1 MAGKKLNLGGMKNLE
16 VNIGDGVDVKDTDML
31 SGVGKDS
38 AVMNETNSTKQ
49 YKTANI
55 PKGDLGDRNNL
66 NG

>member
-1 MAGKKLNLGGMKNLE
+1 MAKGKLNLGGMKNLE

-38 AVMNETNSTKQ
+38 AVMNESNSTKQ
-49 YKTANI
+49 YKTANL
-55 PKGDLGDRNNL
+55 PKGELGDHNNL